1 MPARKDRRRAVWRK
15 TPAQRKKR
23 ERCSRL
29 SNKPR
34 STDEGRVDVSPLCR
48 WARQVTRWRR
58 RGHAPDRSA
67 VHPPPRPSQ
76 GLSPYV
82 GLLGSTTMCGENE
95 EAPGG
100 PGAFGGR
107 CRTRT
112 DDLFRVK
119 EARYQLRQSPA
130 SRTGLIDRTGC
141 RGVLRTIGRAAEG
154 DTRGARPVLRR
165 RSDQVMSYE
174 CSGQA
179 PGTKCGCS
187 AVVAHHLAKV
197 RVASSNLVIRSS
209 EEVFVRESDGRSRHV
224 GRTTHGG
231 VAERLGTG
239 LQSRLHGFESRR
251 HLAHNRTACIGAIGA
266 AVARFPDT
274 EEVTGSIP
282 VSRTAQYR

>member
-1 MPARKDRRRAVWRK
+1 MAAGVRR
-15 TPAQRKKR
+15 
-23 ERCSRL
+23 RCSRAPRMRDIAGETT
-29 SNKPR
+29 KPPA
-34 STDEGRVDVSPLCR
+34 D
-48 WARQVTRWRR
+48 
-58 RGHAPDRSA
+58 RG
-67 VHPPPRPSQ
+67 
-76 GLSPYV
+76 L
-82 GLLGSTTMCGENE
+82 
-95 EAPGG
+95 
-100 PGAFGGR
+100 FGGR

-141 RGVLRTIGRAAEG
+141 RGVLPTTGRAASR
-154 DTRGARPVLRR
+154 DTRGARPVLHR

-209 EEVFVRESDGRSRHV
+209 EEVFVRETDGRSRHV

-282 VSRTAQYR
+282 VSRTAQYRRKPPDSRGFFALGQRVPENLSSRRIGIPLDECAPRAAGRHRRRTGVHASGGVPDDARRSPSAAECPSLPS

>member
-1 MPARKDRRRAVWRK
+1 MLAGTAHARHRRR
-15 TPAQRKKR
+15 
-23 ERCSRL
+23 
-29 SNKPR
+29 N
-34 STDEGRVDVSPLCR
+34 D
-48 WARQVTRWRR
+48 
-58 RGHAPDRSA
+58 
-67 VHPPPRPSQ
+67 
-76 GLSPYV
+76 
-82 GLLGSTTMCGENE
+82 

-209 EEVFVRESDGRSRHV
+209 EEVFVRETDGRSRHV

-282 VSRTAQYR
+282 VSRTAQYRRKPPDFRGFFALRHGALDDRDSPEIGIPSTSAGTVPWGSDPLRAGFTPPAACADDGRPARRRGARNR